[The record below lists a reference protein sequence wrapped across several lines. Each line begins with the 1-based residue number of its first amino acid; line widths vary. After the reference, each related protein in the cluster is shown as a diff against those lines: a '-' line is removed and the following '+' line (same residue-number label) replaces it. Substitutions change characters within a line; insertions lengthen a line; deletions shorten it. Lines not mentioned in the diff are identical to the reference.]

1 MNLAWKP
8 GCAFLP
14 TFYDY
19 LFTTLPLPHFR
30 ILAAVCLTVSRPSPR
45 GLRISD
51 ARLTIRLVTSRVS
64 SGLPATSR
72 LKRRALIKKDTNVC
86 MCLSLV
92 FENQEKGIEKGINK
106 RIEGISRK
114 RFSVVKRREEKGKE
128 RKKWSNDPLSV
139 NRFQEDPTNL
149 FASRTSN
156 RISVSPPPTINRRVP
171 RRRFVGACDN
181 VRISLSLF
189 LSLPFF
195 LFHLRSFV
203 NQIVFSLDLHR
214 RSSPVV
220 IAALSS

>member
-114 RFSVVKRREEKGKE
+114 RFLVVKRREEKGNE
-128 RKKWSNDPLSV
+128 WSNDPLSV

-156 RISVSPPPTINRRVP
+156 RISVSSPPTINRRVP

>member
-1 MNLAWKP
+1 
-8 GCAFLP
+8 
-14 TFYDY
+14 
-19 LFTTLPLPHFR
+19 
-30 ILAAVCLTVSRPSPR
+30 
-45 GLRISD
+45 
-51 ARLTIRLVTSRVS
+51 
-64 SGLPATSR
+64 
-72 LKRRALIKKDTNVC
+72 

-203 NQIVFSLDLHR
+203 NQIVFSLDLYR